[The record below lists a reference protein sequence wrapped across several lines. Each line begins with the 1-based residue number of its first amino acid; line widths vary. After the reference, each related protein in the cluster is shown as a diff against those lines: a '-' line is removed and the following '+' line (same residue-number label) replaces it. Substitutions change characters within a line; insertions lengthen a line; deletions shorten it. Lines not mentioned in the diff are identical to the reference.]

1 LSKIRE
7 AYRFEERRSRLSE
20 RLDRWWTAMLNVA
33 IRAMRDKQKAVQLKN
48 TGAHKGTS
56 NCSKRCASV

>member
-1 LSKIRE
+1 M
-7 AYRFEERRSRLSE
+7 SE

-56 NCSKRCASV
+56 NCSKRCASVSRGYFQ